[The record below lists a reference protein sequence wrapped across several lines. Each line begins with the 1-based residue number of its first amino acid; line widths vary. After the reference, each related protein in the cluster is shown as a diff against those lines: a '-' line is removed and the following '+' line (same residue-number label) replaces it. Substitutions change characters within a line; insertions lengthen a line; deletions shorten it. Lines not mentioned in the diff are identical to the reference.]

1 MDGLMG
7 RRFILASAS
16 PARLK
21 LLRASGFDPE
31 VIVSGVDED
40 DVTGDVASQV
50 VTLAQRKAVAVAD
63 RPEAA
68 DALVLGCDSMLE
80 FRGRPQ
86 GKPADADQAVA
97 WWKEMRGN
105 SGTLFTGHCV
115 VDTATGRRVTGTAAT
130 SVRFGAPSDEEIA
143 AYVATGEPLRVAG
156 AFTIDG
162 RGAPFIAAI
171 EGDHG
176 TVIGVSL
183 PVLRTMLGDIGVEV
197 TSLWC

>member
-1 MDGLMG
+1 MG

-16 PARLK
+16 PARLT
-21 LLRASGFDPE
+21 LLRAAGFDPE

-40 DVTGDVASQV
+40 DVTGEVASQV
-50 VTLAQRKAVAVAD
+50 ATLAERKAIAVAD

-68 DALVLGCDSMLE
+68 GALVLGCDSMLE

-86 GKPADADQAVA
+86 GKPADADEAVG

-115 VDTATGRRVTGTAAT
+115 VDTATGRRVKATAAT
-130 SVRFGAPSDEEIA
+130 RVRFGTPTDDEIA

-156 AFTIDG
+156 GFTIDG
-162 RGAPFIAAI
+162 RAAPFIERI
-171 EGDHG
+171 DGDHG

-183 PVLRTMLGDIGVEV
+183 PVLRTLLADIGVEV